1 MKAWILTKQG
11 PIEHRPLELVDL
23 PMPRPREHEIRVK
36 VQVCGLCRTD
46 LHIAEGDLP
55 LKKTP
60 LVLGHEVVG
69 VVDEVGSNVIE
80 FREGDKV
87 GVTWFA
93 GKCGI
98 CRHCREGRE
107 NYCPAFQATGWDLDG
122 GLAEYIL
129 VSDYAAMPLKDLKL
143 PDEEIAPLMCPGVAG
158 YCAFRLTNAEAG
170 EDIGLYGFGPTAY
183 YVIKAARHLGLNV
196 YVSSRSAPNLERARQ
211 HGAVWAGDSSRS
223 DMPKMLDSAI
233 VFPAAGSLVEPALK
247 QVKIGGVVVLA
258 PVSMSRIEIHDYAGN
273 FWGRDLRTLYNIN
286 ASDARKFLALA
297 ATIDVRMGT
306 EAYPFNECPD
316 ALIRVKQ
323 GKIKEPN
330 AVILVSD

>member
-1 MKAWILTKQG
+1 MKAWILKKQA
-11 PIEHRPLELVDL
+11 PIEHRPLELADL
-23 PMPRPREHEIRVK
+23 PVPRPQEHEMRVK

-69 VVDEVGSNVIE
+69 VVDEIGRGVNG
-80 FREGDKV
+80 FQKGDKV
-87 GVTWFA
+87 GVAWFG

-98 CRHCREGRE
+98 CRHCRAGRE
-107 NYCPAFQATGWDLDG
+107 NYCPAFKATGWDLDG
-122 GLAEYIL
+122 GMAEYVL
-129 VSDYAAMPLKDLKL
+129 VRDYAALSLKDLKL

-183 YVIKAARHLGLNV
+183 YVIKVARHLGLNV
-196 YVSSRSAPNLERARQ
+196 YVSSRSAANLERARQ

-233 VFPAAGSLVEPALK
+233 VFPAAGPLVEPALQ

-286 ASDARKFLALA
+286 AGDARKFLSLA
-297 ATIDVRMGT
+297 ATIDVGMGT
-306 EAYPFNECPD
+306 EVFPFDECLN

-323 GKIKEPN
+323 GKIREPN
-330 AVILVSD
+330 AVIRVAD